1 MGLGFRG
8 QETSRAYGRNGRR
21 VFRIWAFGSS
31 QCLGI
36 KALSFLVAPVEV
48 GEFWC
53 SGSRDAGRRVP
64 GCLGAGTRRND
75 LGSEGSGFSGVEV
88 WDLGS

>member
-1 MGLGFRG
+1 M
-8 QETSRAYGRNGRR
+8 E
-21 VFRIWAFGSS
+21 
-31 QCLGI
+31 
-36 KALSFLVAPVEV
+36 
-48 GEFWC
+48 
-53 SGSRDAGRRVP
+53 RVP